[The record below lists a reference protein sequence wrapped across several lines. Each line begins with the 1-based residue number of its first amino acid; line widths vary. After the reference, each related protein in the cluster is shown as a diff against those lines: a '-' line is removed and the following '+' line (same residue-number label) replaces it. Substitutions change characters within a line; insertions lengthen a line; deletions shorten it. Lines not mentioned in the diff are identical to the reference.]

1 MGHTRK
7 KIAGFLPLTHGHT
20 MYYEEHG
27 NPKGKPVVMLHGGP
41 GGGLHRR
48 FLTLFDLKTTRLILF
63 DQRGCGKSTPFGVAS
78 LAHNTTW
85 DLVADMER
93 LRKHL
98 GIDKWFVTGGSWGS
112 TLALVYAETHPD
124 RVTGLL
130 LRSACIMTDSEYGWL
145 YDKSGSAHVFPE
157 RYAEFTKPVG
167 SQKGWRPI
175 MKTYRKLL
183 TSRNPATRR
192 KAAKAW
198 WGWESD
204 VSFLRPRPDDTKA
217 AAIESLALLENHY
230 FSHNAWLKPNQI
242 LRNAHKL
249 RHIPLTI
256 VHGRYDLICPFQSA
270 WELQQVVPHAKVFAV
285 PDAGHG
291 GWEKGTLKEVKQRM
305 KEML

>member
-1 MGHTRK
+1 
-7 KIAGFLPLTHGHT
+7 

-48 FLTLFDLKTTRLILF
+48 FLKLFDLKTTRLILF

-157 RYAEFTKPVG
+157 RYAEFMKPVG
-167 SQKGWRPI
+167 AQKGWRPI

-217 AAIESLALLENHY
+217 ATMESLAVLENHY
-230 FSHNAWLKPNQI
+230 FTHNAWLKPNQI
-242 LRNAHKL
+242 VRNAHRL
-249 RHIPLTI
+249 QHIPLAI

-270 WELQQVVPHAKVFAV
+270 WELHNVVPHAKLIPV

-291 GWEKGTLKEVKQRM
+291 GWEKETLKLVKRTLKEM
-305 KEML
+305 IA